1 MEEMG
6 HIAGLAASVIAAFA
20 TIGAVIIAAP
30 VGLAFDGTPL
40 PMALGELLFVVLA
53 LWLTTMIRRPGDA

>member
-1 MEEMG
+1 MG

-30 VGLAFDGTPL
+30 VALQFDGTAL
-40 PMALGELLFVVLA
+40 PMAIGTLIFAILA
-53 LWLTTMIRRPGDA
+53 LWFTTMIKRPGEA